1 MDVFLNRSCIWF
13 MPSALLGPDGPL
25 GGPEGSM
32 GSEVVAESELR
43 LQDPLN
49 LVQKA
54 LLCNR
59 ISLKLELFSLK
70 WAWLFCIPTTP
81 TSL

>member
-1 MDVFLNRSCIWF
+1 

-25 GGPEGSM
+25 GGSGGSM
-32 GSEVVAESELR
+32 GSEVVAESELG

-54 LLCNR
+54 LLSSR
-59 ISLKLELFSLK
+59 ISLKFELFSLK
-70 WAWLFCIPTTP
+70 WALLF
-81 TSL
+81 

>member
-1 MDVFLNRSCIWF
+1 

-25 GGPEGSM
+25 GGPAGSM
-32 GSEVVAESELR
+32 VSEVVAESGLR

-54 LLCNR
+54 
-59 ISLKLELFSLK
+59 IEL
-70 WAWLFCIPTTP
+70 A
-81 TSL
+81 